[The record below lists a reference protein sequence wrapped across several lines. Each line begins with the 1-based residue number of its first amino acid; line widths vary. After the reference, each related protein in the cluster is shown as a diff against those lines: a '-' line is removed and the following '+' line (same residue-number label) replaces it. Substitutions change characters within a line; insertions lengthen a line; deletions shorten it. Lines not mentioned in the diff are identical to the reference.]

1 MRKFSRLLDDLSTQ
15 QSRHAKVALMAK
27 YFRTTPDPDRGW
39 ALAAL
44 TEGAVLTF
52 PLRRVLTDLMAMRVD
67 LVLYKISRD
76 YVGDTAETVALLWPD
91 PPVLDPHLTSLSL
104 AAVVER
110 IQTCRRDKLEAATS
124 DLLDSFNT
132 TERWAFLKL
141 LGGALRVGVSA
152 RLAKMAL
159 ADATHRTID
168 EIEEVWHAVQA
179 PYTDLF
185 AWAEDRAARPDTKGL
200 AVFRPLMLATPL
212 EDADLAILAA
222 RDFAAEWKWDGIRV
236 QIASEAAGVKIFSR
250 TGEDISATFPDIT
263 GAFTRL
269 DVTVDGELLV
279 VRGTAVAS
287 FNDLQQRLNRKS
299 VSVRMLTDYPAHVRL
314 YDALF
319 LGGDDLRSLSFDD
332 RRSRL
337 ETWHNA
343 AKPARTDL
351 SVLVPFDSFDD
362 LGQLRAGAREASIEG
377 LMLKRR
383 SSPYLAGRPK
393 GHWFKWKRT
402 ALTLDC
408 VLMYAQRGSGKRSS
422 FYSDYTFGVWR
433 TSAEGV
439 GELVPVGKAYSGFT
453 DAELKRLD
461 KFIRQNTSE
470 SFGPVR
476 AVKPEIVFEVAFDA
490 LQVSKRHKSGIA
502 MRFPRIHRIRW
513 DKPANEA
520 DTLNTAIGLLDN
532 RVEP

>member
-1 MRKFSRLLDDLSTQ
+1 
-15 QSRHAKVALMAK
+15 
-27 YFRTTPDPDRGW
+27 
-39 ALAAL
+39 
-44 TEGAVLTF
+44 
-52 PLRRVLTDLMAMRVD
+52 LMAMRVD

-110 IQTCRRDKLEAATS
+110 IQTCRRDKLVAATS

-250 TGEDISATFPDIT
+250 RAKISRRHFLISPERLPVWMSRSTGSCWSC
-263 GAFTRL
+263 
-269 DVTVDGELLV
+269 
-279 VRGTAVAS
+279 AV
-287 FNDLQQRLNRKS
+287 L
-299 VSVRMLTDYPAHVRL
+299 P
-314 YDALF
+314 
-319 LGGDDLRSLSFDD
+319 
-332 RRSRL
+332 
-337 ETWHNA
+337 
-343 AKPARTDL
+343 
-351 SVLVPFDSFDD
+351 
-362 LGQLRAGAREASIEG
+362 LRASTI
-377 LMLKRR
+377 
-383 SSPYLAGRPK
+383 SS
-393 GHWFKWKRT
+393 
-402 ALTLDC
+402 
-408 VLMYAQRGSGKRSS
+408 
-422 FYSDYTFGVWR
+422 
-433 TSAEGV
+433 SA
-439 GELVPVGKAYSGFT
+439 
-453 DAELKRLD
+453 
-461 KFIRQNTSE
+461 
-470 SFGPVR
+470 
-476 AVKPEIVFEVAFDA
+476 
-490 LQVSKRHKSGIA
+490 
-502 MRFPRIHRIRW
+502 
-513 DKPANEA
+513 
-520 DTLNTAIGLLDN
+520 
-532 RVEP
+532 